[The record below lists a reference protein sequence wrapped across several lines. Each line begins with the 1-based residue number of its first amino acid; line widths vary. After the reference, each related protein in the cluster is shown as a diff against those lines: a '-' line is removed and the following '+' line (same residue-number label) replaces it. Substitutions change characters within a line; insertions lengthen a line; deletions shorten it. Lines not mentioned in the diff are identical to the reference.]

1 MNNQRF
7 RIAMLTNLFHPV
19 ATGSATQTQGLAKAL
34 SELGH
39 HIVIITPHLDPRS
52 PKHEVIDGF
61 EVYRIPTLR
70 LPRMSIALN
79 FPWLSWT
86 FWPANLRRIESI
98 LKSHDI
104 DILHIHNHMF
114 DMAFSGVVMKSRLNI
129 PTVLTIH
136 TVIKHSI
143 GAFNFFLYPAD
154 RFFLRH
160 TVVRRVSAVICPDEN
175 IKDYLRE
182 AFSRNDGSIIP
193 YGISLPAHPGSE
205 VEQEIVTRFSLKGR
219 RIILSLGHVHALR
232 NRLDLIRAMAAIRT
246 KFPEVLLLIVGDV
259 ADQRPVNLVKQL
271 ALESNVV
278 FTGKQP
284 YAHIPVYHALAEL
297 ESMWLDQAD
306 QGKNSLGIA
315 CMEAM
320 LFGKPVLT
328 MSNVDTFG
336 KDVLVSGHNIVILRP
351 GESKELANIII
362 DLLDHPDQTKSIGIM
377 AKSLATEKFT
387 WSKIVAQTLEV
398 YSSLIHDAYP
408 SQSKL
413 LDKQ

>member
-1 MNNQRF
+1 MNNQKF
-7 RIAMLTNLFHPV
+7 SIAMLTNLFHPV
-19 ATGSATQTQGLAKAL
+19 ATGSATQTQGLARTL

-39 HIVIITPHLDPRS
+39 NIVIITPHLDPKS

-70 LPRMSIALN
+70 LPKMSIALN

-114 DMAFSGVVMKSRLNI
+114 DMAFSGVMMKSRLNI
-129 PTVLTIH
+129 PVVLTIH

-143 GAFNFFLYPAD
+143 CAFNFFLYPAD

-160 TVVRRVSAVICPDEN
+160 TVVRRVNAVICPDEN
-175 IKDYLRE
+175 IKDYLHE

-193 YGISLPAHPGSE
+193 YGISLPAHPGSG

-232 NRLDLIRAMAAIRT
+232 NRLDLIRAMAEIRT
-246 KFPEVLLLIVGDV
+246 KFPEVLLLIVGDI
-259 ADQRPVNLVKQL
+259 ADQRPVNLVKEL
-271 ALESNVV
+271 ALEDNVV

-284 YAHIPVYHALAEL
+284 YAHVPAYHALAEL
-297 ESMWLDQAD
+297 ESMWLDQAE
-306 QGKNSLGIA
+306 QGKNSPGVA

-336 KDVLVSGHNIVILRP
+336 KGVLVSGHNIVILRS
-351 GESKELANIII
+351 GESQELANIIM
-362 DLLDHPDQTKSIGIM
+362 DLLDHPDKTKSIGIM

-387 WSKIVAQTLEV
+387 WSKVAAQTLEV
-398 YSSLIHDAYP
+398 YSSLIHDAHS

-413 LDKQ
+413 LDNQ

>member
-1 MNNQRF
+1 MNNKRF

-19 ATGSATQTQGLAKAL
+19 ATGSTTQTQGLAKAL

-39 HIVIITPHLDPRS
+39 QIVIITPHLDTKSPR
-52 PKHEVIDGF
+52 HEIIDGF

-79 FPWLSWT
+79 FPWLNWT

-143 GAFNFFLYPAD
+143 SAFNFFLYPAD

-160 TVVRRVSAVICPDEN
+160 TVVRRVNAVICPDEN

-193 YGISLPAHPGSE
+193 YGISLPAHPGSK

-232 NRLDLIRAMAAIRT
+232 NRLDLIRAMDEIKT

-271 ALESNVV
+271 ALENHVV

-284 YAHIPVYHALAEL
+284 YAHVPAYHALAEL

-306 QGKNSLGIA
+306 QGKNSPGVA

-336 KDVLVSGHNIVILRP
+336 KGVLVSGHNIVILRS
-351 GESKELANIII
+351 GESKELANIMM

-377 AKSLATEKFT
+377 AKSLATDRFT
-387 WSKIVAQTLEV
+387 WSQVAAQTLEV
-398 YSSLIHDAYP
+398 YSSLIHDAYS